1 MSFVWT
7 RLVLTSPTYH
17 AISLSLS
24 LQKDDSMTSQL
35 NATFH
40 KTKPDEDKAFSGSLV
55 LDLGIWWRHVHKR

>member
-1 MSFVWT
+1 M
-7 RLVLTSPTYH
+7 LTSPTYH

-55 LDLGIWWRHVHKR
+55 LDLGI